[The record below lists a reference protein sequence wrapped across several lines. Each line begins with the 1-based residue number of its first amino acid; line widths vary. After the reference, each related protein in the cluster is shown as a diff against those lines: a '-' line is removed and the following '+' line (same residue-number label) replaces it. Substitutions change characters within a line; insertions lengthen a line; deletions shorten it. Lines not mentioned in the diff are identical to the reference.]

1 MNSAA
6 RNAATSLSP
15 RPVTFRAVFAVAEFR
30 ALWTAQVLSVAG
42 DQLARVAMTVLV
54 YDETHSAFWS
64 ALTYAVTLVPWVFGG
79 LALSGLADR
88 LPRRQLMVACDVA
101 RMVLVAVM
109 ALISLRHA
117 TGLGLLVMVAILF
130 VVTLLDSP
138 FKAARSAMVPDIL
151 TGDLYVLGVAVSQ
164 TALQTGM
171 VAGFALGGIV
181 VAALHAGGALGLD
194 SATFAASALLVQF
207 GVRRR
212 PAATSARA
220 GGGSRT
226 GEILAGIRLVFGH
239 GTLRT
244 LTLFG
249 WLVTFY
255 IVPMGLAAPLADS
268 LHVGLP
274 LAVTTGLIFAAG
286 PLGTMLGAIA
296 FSRLVPAPRRQ
307 AWLGPLATAAC
318 GVLLLLAFRLD
329 LAACLVVLG
338 VSGAG
343 ASYQL
348 AANAAFVAAV
358 PPERRGQAFGLAN
371 GGMQVFQGLWIVLAG
386 AIAAH
391 ALSPGT
397 VIAISGGVGA
407 ALAATLAMARHREV
421 AQAGAQGGKLEPLG
435 AHGAA
440 PSGRGAA
447 GGAAGS

>member
-1 MNSAA
+1 VS
-6 RNAATSLSP
+6 
-15 RPVTFRAVFAVAEFR
+15 FRGVFAVGEFR
-30 ALWTAQVLSVAG
+30 ALWLAQILSVAG

-54 YDETHSAFWS
+54 YDQTHSSFWS

-88 LPRRQLMVACDVA
+88 LPRRQLMVGCDLA
-101 RMVLVAVM
+101 RMLLVGVM
-109 ALISLRHA
+109 ALLSLRYA
-117 TGLGLLVMVAILF
+117 RGPGLLLMVALLF

-138 FKAARSAMVPDIL
+138 FKAARSAMMPDIL

-164 TALQTGM
+164 TALQSGM

-181 VAALHAGGALGLD
+181 VAVLHAGGALSLD
-194 SATFAASALLVQF
+194 AATFGVSALLVQF

-212 PAATSARA
+212 PAAARRAAGSGSAL
-220 GGGSRT
+220 
-226 GEILAGIRLVFGH
+226 GEILAGIRLVFGR
-239 GTLRT
+239 GRLRT
-244 LTLFG
+244 LVLFG

-268 LHVGLP
+268 LRAGLP

-286 PLGTMLGAIA
+286 PLGTVLGAIA
-296 FSRLVPAPRRQ
+296 FSRLVRAPRRQ
-307 AWLGPLATAAC
+307 AWLGPLAVTAC
-318 GVLLLLAFRLD
+318 GVLLLLALRLD
-329 LAACLVVLG
+329 LAALLAVLA

-343 ASYQL
+343 AAYQL

-397 VIAISGGVGA
+397 VIAVSGGIGA
-407 ALAATLAMARHREV
+407 ALAAALALTQRRATTRLAEA
-421 AQAGAQGGKLEPLG
+421 AQP
-435 AHGAA
+435 AA
-440 PSGRGAA
+440 TE
-447 GGAAGS
+447 

>member
-1 MNSAA
+1 VNPAAPSAA
-6 RNAATSLSP
+6 TVP
-15 RPVTFRAVFAVAEFR
+15 PQTVTFRGVFAVGEFR
-30 ALWTAQVLSVAG
+30 AVWLAQVLSVAG

-54 YDETHSAFWS
+54 YDQTRSSFWS

-88 LPRRQLMVACDVA
+88 LPRRELMVGCDVA
-101 RMVLVAVM
+101 RMVLVGVM
-109 ALISLRHA
+109 ALLSLRDA
-117 TGLGLLVMVAILF
+117 TGAGLLILVALLF

-138 FKAARSAMVPDIL
+138 FKAARSAMMPDIL
-151 TGDLYVLGVAVSQ
+151 SGDLYVLGVAVSQ

-181 VAALHAGGALGLD
+181 VAALHAGGALSLD
-194 SATFAASALLVQF
+194 ALTFAASALLVQL

-212 PAATSARA
+212 AAAKASAR
-220 GGGSRT
+220 GGSQL
-226 GEILAGIRLVFGH
+226 GEIMAGVRLVFGR
-239 GTLRT
+239 GVLRT
-244 LTLFG
+244 LVLFG

-255 IVPMGLAAPLADS
+255 IVPMGLAAPLAAS
-268 LHVGLP
+268 LHSGLP

-286 PLGTMLGAIA
+286 PLGTMIGAIA

-307 AWLGPLATAAC
+307 AWLGPLAVVAC
-318 GVLLLLAFRLD
+318 GILLLLAVRLD
-329 LAACLVVLG
+329 LAALLAVLA

-386 AIAAH
+386 AIAVRTLA
-391 ALSPGT
+391 PGT
-397 VIAISGGVGA
+397 VIAISGGLGA
-407 ALAATLAMARHREV
+407 ALATALALTRRREAV
-421 AQAGAQGGKLEPLG
+421 Q
-435 AHGAA
+435 
-440 PSGRGAA
+440 S
-447 GGAAGS
+447 

>member
-1 MNSAA
+1 
-6 RNAATSLSP
+6 
-15 RPVTFRAVFAVAEFR
+15 VTFRAVFAVGEFR
-30 ALWTAQVLSVAG
+30 ALWLAQILSVAG

-54 YDETHSAFWS
+54 YDQTHSSFWS

-88 LPRRQLMVACDVA
+88 LPRRQLMVGCDLA
-101 RMVLVAVM
+101 RMLLVGVM
-109 ALISLRHA
+109 ALLSLRYSR
-117 TGLGLLVMVAILF
+117 GPGLLLMVALLF
-130 VVTLLDSP
+130 AVTLLDSP
-138 FKAARSAMVPDIL
+138 FKAARSAMIPDIL
-151 TGDLYVLGVAVSQ
+151 TGDLYVLGIAVSQ
-164 TALQTGM
+164 TALQSGM

-181 VAALHAGGALGLD
+181 VAVLHAGGALSLD
-194 SATFAASALLVQF
+194 AATFLVSAVLVQF

-212 PAATSARA
+212 PAAARRA
-220 GGGSRT
+220 ADGGSAL
-226 GEILAGIRLVFGH
+226 GEILAGIRLVFGR

-244 LTLFG
+244 LVLFG

-255 IVPMGLAAPLADS
+255 VVPMGLAAPLADG
-268 LHVGLP
+268 LRAGLP

-286 PLGTMLGAIA
+286 PLGTVLGAIA

-307 AWLGPLATAAC
+307 AWLGPLAVTAC
-318 GVLLLLAFRLD
+318 GVLLLLALRLD
-329 LAACLVVLG
+329 LAALLAVLA

-343 ASYQL
+343 AAYQL

-397 VIAISGGVGA
+397 VIAVSGGIGA
-407 ALAATLAMARHREV
+407 ALAAALALTRRRATTRLAEA
-421 AQAGAQGGKLEPLG
+421 AQP
-435 AHGAA
+435 AA
-440 PSGRGAA
+440 TE
-447 GGAAGS
+447 

>member
-1 MNSAA
+1 VSTAA
-6 RNAATSLSP
+6 RNGSANVSP
-15 RPVTFRAVFAVAEFR
+15 RPATFRSVFAVREFR
-30 ALWTAQVLSVAG
+30 ALWLAQVLSVAG

-54 YDETHSAFWS
+54 YDQTRSAFWS

-88 LPRRQLMVACDVA
+88 LPRRPLMVGCDVA

-109 ALISLRHA
+109 ALLSVRYGV
-117 TGLGLLVMVAILF
+117 GLGLLVMVALLF

-138 FKAARSAMVPDIL
+138 FKAARSAMVPEIL
-151 TGDLYVLGVAVSQ
+151 SGDLYVLGVAVSQ

-181 VAALHAGGALGLD
+181 VAALHAGGALSLD
-194 SATFAASALLVQF
+194 AATFAASALLVQF

-212 PAATSARA
+212 AAAMSAAA
-220 GGGSRT
+220 GGGSRF
-226 GEILAGIRLVFGH
+226 GEILAGIRLVFGR

-255 IVPMGLAAPLADS
+255 IVPMGLAAPLAAG
-268 LHVGLP
+268 LHAGLP

-307 AWLGPLATAAC
+307 AWLGPLAAAAC

-329 LAACLVVLG
+329 LAACLVVLA

-391 ALSPGT
+391 ALAPGT

-407 ALAATLAMARHREV
+407 ALAAVLALTRSREA
-421 AQAGAQGGKLEPLG
+421 AQADLATEARATQS
-435 AHGAA
+435 A
-440 PSGRGAA
+440 
-447 GGAAGS
+447 

>member
-1 MNSAA
+1 VNTAA
-6 RNAATSLSP
+6 HPAATAVSP
-15 RPVTFRAVFAVAEFR
+15 QTATFRGVFAVGEFR
-30 ALWTAQVLSVAG
+30 SLWLAQVLSVAG

-54 YDETHSAFWS
+54 YDQTRSSFWS

-88 LPRRQLMVACDVA
+88 LPRRQLMVGCDLA
-101 RMVLVAVM
+101 RMVLVGAM
-109 ALISLRHA
+109 ALLSLRDA
-117 TGLGLLVMVAILF
+117 TGPGLLIMVALLF

-138 FKAARSAMVPDIL
+138 FKAARSAMMPDIL

-181 VAALHAGGALGLD
+181 VAVLHAGGALSLD
-194 SATFAASALLVQF
+194 AVTFAISALLVQF

-212 PAATSARA
+212 PAAARFGAA
-220 GGGSRT
+220 GGTRL
-226 GEILAGIRLVFGH
+226 GEITAGIRLVFGREV
-239 GTLRT
+239 LRT
-244 LTLFG
+244 LVLYG

-255 IVPMGLAAPLADS
+255 IVPMGLAAPLAAG
-268 LHVGLP
+268 LHAGLP

-286 PLGTMLGAIA
+286 PLGTVLGAIA
-296 FSRLVPAPRRQ
+296 FSRLVPASRRQ
-307 AWLGPLATAAC
+307 AWLGPLAVAAC
-318 GVLLLLAFRLD
+318 GVLLLLALRLD
-329 LAACLVVLG
+329 LAASLAVLA

-348 AANAAFVAAV
+348 AANGAFVAAV

-391 ALSPGT
+391 ALAPGT
-397 VIAISGGVGA
+397 VIAVSGGVGA
-407 ALAATLAMARHREV
+407 ALAAALALVRRRATARLADA
-421 AQAGAQGGKLEPLG
+421 AQP
-435 AHGAA
+435 AA
-440 PSGRGAA
+440 AD
-447 GGAAGS
+447 

>member
-1 MNSAA
+1 MDTAARSAA
-6 RNAATSLSP
+6 AAVTP
-15 RPVTFRAVFAVAEFR
+15 RAVSFRGVFAVGEFR
-30 ALWTAQVLSVAG
+30 ALWLAQILSVAG

-54 YDETHSAFWS
+54 YDQTHSSFWS

-88 LPRRQLMVACDVA
+88 LPRRQLMVGCDLA
-101 RMVLVAVM
+101 RMLLVGVM
-109 ALISLRHA
+109 ALLSLRYA
-117 TGLGLLVMVAILF
+117 RGPGLLLMVALLF

-138 FKAARSAMVPDIL
+138 FKAARSAMMPDIL

-164 TALQTGM
+164 TALQSGM

-181 VAALHAGGALGLD
+181 VAVLHAGGALSLD
-194 SATFAASALLVQF
+194 AATFGVSALLVQF

-212 PAATSARA
+212 PAARRAAGSGSAL
-220 GGGSRT
+220 
-226 GEILAGIRLVFGH
+226 GEILAGIRLVFGR
-239 GTLRT
+239 GRLRT
-244 LTLFG
+244 LVLFG

-268 LHVGLP
+268 LRAGLP

-286 PLGTMLGAIA
+286 PLGTVLGAIA
-296 FSRLVPAPRRQ
+296 FSRLVPAARRQ
-307 AWLGPLATAAC
+307 AWLGPLAVTAC
-318 GVLLLLAFRLD
+318 GVLLLLALRLD
-329 LAACLVVLG
+329 LAALLAVLA

-343 ASYQL
+343 AAYQL

-397 VIAISGGVGA
+397 VIAVSGGIGA
-407 ALAATLAMARHREV
+407 ALAAALALTQRRATTRLAEA
-421 AQAGAQGGKLEPLG
+421 AQP
-435 AHGAA
+435 AA
-440 PSGRGAA
+440 TE
-447 GGAAGS
+447 

>member
-1 MNSAA
+1 VS
-6 RNAATSLSP
+6 
-15 RPVTFRAVFAVAEFR
+15 FRGVFAVGEFR
-30 ALWTAQVLSVAG
+30 ALWLAQILSVAG

-54 YDETHSAFWS
+54 YDQTHSSFWS

-88 LPRRQLMVACDVA
+88 LPRRQLMVGCDLA
-101 RMVLVAVM
+101 RMLLVGVM
-109 ALISLRHA
+109 ALLSLRYA
-117 TGLGLLVMVAILF
+117 RGPGLLLMVALLF

-138 FKAARSAMVPDIL
+138 FKAARSAMMPDIL

-164 TALQTGM
+164 TALQSGM

-181 VAALHAGGALGLD
+181 VAVLHAGGALSLD
-194 SATFAASALLVQF
+194 AATFGVSALLVQF

-212 PAATSARA
+212 PAAARRAAGSGSAL
-220 GGGSRT
+220 
-226 GEILAGIRLVFGH
+226 GEILAGIRLVFGR
-239 GTLRT
+239 GRLRT
-244 LTLFG
+244 LVLFG

-268 LHVGLP
+268 LRAGLP

-286 PLGTMLGAIA
+286 PLGTVLGAIA

-307 AWLGPLATAAC
+307 AWLGPLAVTAC
-318 GVLLLLAFRLD
+318 GVLLLLALRLD
-329 LAACLVVLG
+329 LAALLAVLA

-343 ASYQL
+343 AAYQL

-397 VIAISGGVGA
+397 VIAVSGGIGA
-407 ALAATLAMARHREV
+407 ALAAALALTQRRATTRLAEA
-421 AQAGAQGGKLEPLG
+421 AQP
-435 AHGAA
+435 AA
-440 PSGRGAA
+440 TE
-447 GGAAGS
+447 

>member
-1 MNSAA
+1 VNPAAPSAA
-6 RNAATSLSP
+6 TVP
-15 RPVTFRAVFAVAEFR
+15 PQTVTFRGVFAVGEFR
-30 ALWTAQVLSVAG
+30 AVWLAQVLSVAG

-54 YDETHSAFWS
+54 YDQTRSSFWS

-88 LPRRQLMVACDVA
+88 LPRRELMVGCDVA
-101 RMVLVAVM
+101 RMVLVGVM
-109 ALISLRHA
+109 ALLSLRDA
-117 TGLGLLVMVAILF
+117 TGAGLLILVALLF

-138 FKAARSAMVPDIL
+138 FKAARSAMMPDIL
-151 TGDLYVLGVAVSQ
+151 SGDLYVLGVAVSQ

-181 VAALHAGGALGLD
+181 VAALHAGGALSLD
-194 SATFAASALLVQF
+194 ALTFAASALLVQL

-212 PAATSARA
+212 AAAKASAR
-220 GGGSRT
+220 GGSQL
-226 GEILAGIRLVFGH
+226 GEIMAGVRLVFGR
-239 GTLRT
+239 GVLRT
-244 LTLFG
+244 LVLFG

-255 IVPMGLAAPLADS
+255 IVPMGLAAPLAAS
-268 LHVGLP
+268 LHSGLP

-286 PLGTMLGAIA
+286 PLGTMIGAIA

-307 AWLGPLATAAC
+307 AWLGPLAVVAC
-318 GVLLLLAFRLD
+318 GILLLLAVRLD
-329 LAACLVVLG
+329 LAALLAVLV

-386 AIAAH
+386 ALAVRTLA
-391 ALSPGT
+391 PGT
-397 VIAISGGVGA
+397 VIAISGGLGA
-407 ALAATLAMARHREV
+407 ALATALALTRRREAV
-421 AQAGAQGGKLEPLG
+421 Q
-435 AHGAA
+435 
-440 PSGRGAA
+440 S
-447 GGAAGS
+447 

>member
-1 MNSAA
+1 MNTAA
-6 RNAATSLSP
+6 PNAAATVTP
-15 RPVTFRAVFAVAEFR
+15 QTVTFRSVFAVGEFR
-30 ALWTAQVLSVAG
+30 ALWLAQVLSVAG

-54 YDETHSAFWS
+54 YDQTRSSFWS

-88 LPRRQLMVACDVA
+88 LPRRQLMVGSDLA
-101 RMVLVAVM
+101 RMVLVGVM
-109 ALISLRHA
+109 ALLSLRYA
-117 TGLGLLVMVAILF
+117 SGPALLVMVALLF

-138 FKAARSAMVPDIL
+138 FKAARSAMMPDIL

-164 TALQTGM
+164 TALQSGLI
-171 VAGFALGGIV
+171 AGFALGGIV
-181 VAALHAGGALGLD
+181 VAVLHTGGALSLD
-194 SATFAASALLVQF
+194 AGSFAVSALLVQL

-212 PAATSARA
+212 PAAARPGA
-220 GGGSRT
+220 GSGSPL
-226 GEILAGIRLVFGH
+226 GEIMAGIRLVFGR
-239 GTLRT
+239 GVLRT
-244 LTLFG
+244 LVLFG

-255 IVPMGLAAPLADS
+255 IVPMGLAAPLAAG
-268 LHVGLP
+268 LHGGLP

-286 PLGTMLGAIA
+286 PLGTVLGAIA

-307 AWLGPLATAAC
+307 AWLGPLAVAAC

-329 LAACLVVLG
+329 LAASLAVLA

-391 ALSPGT
+391 ALAPGT
-397 VIAISGGVGA
+397 VVAVSGGVGA
-407 ALAATLAMARHREV
+407 ALAAALALARHREA
-421 AQAGAQGGKLEPLG
+421 AQAELTTI
-435 AHGAA
+435 
-440 PSGRGAA
+440 
-447 GGAAGS
+447 

>member
-1 MNSAA
+1 VS
-6 RNAATSLSP
+6 
-15 RPVTFRAVFAVAEFR
+15 FRGVFAVGEFR
-30 ALWTAQVLSVAG
+30 ALWLAQILSVAG

-54 YDETHSAFWS
+54 YDQTHSSFWS

-88 LPRRQLMVACDVA
+88 LPRRQLMVGCDLA
-101 RMVLVAVM
+101 RMLLVGVM
-109 ALISLRHA
+109 ALLSLRYA
-117 TGLGLLVMVAILF
+117 SGPGLLLMVALLF

-138 FKAARSAMVPDIL
+138 FKAARSAMMPDIL

-164 TALQTGM
+164 TALQSGM

-181 VAALHAGGALGLD
+181 VAVLHAGGALSLD
-194 SATFAASALLVQF
+194 AATFGVSALLVQF

-212 PAATSARA
+212 PAAARRAAGSGSAL
-220 GGGSRT
+220 
-226 GEILAGIRLVFGH
+226 GEILAGIRLVFGR
-239 GTLRT
+239 GRLRT
-244 LTLFG
+244 LVLFG

-268 LHVGLP
+268 LRAGLP

-286 PLGTMLGAIA
+286 PLGTVLGAIA

-307 AWLGPLATAAC
+307 AWLGPLAVTAC
-318 GVLLLLAFRLD
+318 GVLLLLALRLD
-329 LAACLVVLG
+329 LAALLAVLA

-343 ASYQL
+343 AAYQL

-397 VIAISGGVGA
+397 VIAVSGGIGA
-407 ALAATLAMARHREV
+407 ALAAALALTQRRATTRLAEA
-421 AQAGAQGGKLEPLG
+421 AQP
-435 AHGAA
+435 AA
-440 PSGRGAA
+440 TE
-447 GGAAGS
+447 

>member
-1 MNSAA
+1 VDTAARSAA
-6 RNAATSLSP
+6 APVAP
-15 RPVTFRAVFAVAEFR
+15 RPVTFRGVFAVGEFR
-30 ALWTAQVLSVAG
+30 ALWLAQVLSVAG

-54 YDETHSAFWS
+54 YDQTHSSFWS

-88 LPRRQLMVACDVA
+88 LPRRQLMVGCDLA
-101 RMVLVAVM
+101 RMVLVSVM
-109 ALISLRHA
+109 ALLSLRYA
-117 TGLGLLVMVAILF
+117 RGPGLLIMVALLF
-130 VVTLLDSP
+130 AVTLLDSP
-138 FKAARSAMVPDIL
+138 FKAARSAMLPDIL

-164 TALQTGM
+164 TALQSGM

-181 VAALHAGGALGLD
+181 VAVLHAGGALSLD
-194 SATFAASALLVQF
+194 AGTFLISALLVQF

-212 PAATSARA
+212 PAAARRA
-220 GGGSRT
+220 GGGGSAL
-226 GEILAGIRLVFGH
+226 GEILAGVRLVFGR

-244 LTLFG
+244 LVLFG

-255 IVPMGLAAPLADS
+255 IVPMGLAAPLADG
-268 LHVGLP
+268 LRAGLP

-286 PLGTMLGAIA
+286 PLGTVLGAIA

-307 AWLGPLATAAC
+307 AWLGPLAVTAC

-329 LAACLVVLG
+329 LAALLAVLA

-391 ALSPGT
+391 ALAPGT
-397 VIAISGGVGA
+397 VIAVSGGIGAGLAA
-407 ALAATLAMARHREV
+407 ALALARRRATTRLAEA
-421 AQAGAQGGKLEPLG
+421 AQPAVTE
-435 AHGAA
+435 
-440 PSGRGAA
+440 
-447 GGAAGS
+447 